1 MIKIIAGLI
10 LGLLIGS
17 ACRWFDVPLP
27 GPPGLVGALLISFN
41 TVGYIATDKV
51 ITAKFSTKGPA
62 ITQGVCGG
70 PTGEV
75 VSRRV
80 S

>member
-1 MIKIIAGLI
+1 MFLSQVHLDLWGLC
-10 LGLLIGS
+10 S
-17 ACRWFDVPLP
+17 
-27 GPPGLVGALLISFN
+27 LVSI

>member
-1 MIKIIAGLI
+1 MFLSQVHLDLWGLC
-10 LGLLIGS
+10 S
-17 ACRWFDVPLP
+17 
-27 GPPGLVGALLISFN
+27 LVSI

-70 PTGEV
+70 PTVKPLAGRTEPQGN
-75 VSRRV
+75 RN
-80 S
+80 